1 MSELW
6 YIIKYIDT
14 VSDQEKRDNMP
25 KESVDFRKE
34 EIINACEKLYETS
47 TFKDITMKSIGEETT
62 FSRTSIYNYFQTK
75 EEIFLALLKR
85 EYDKWIDTLNEI
97 YEQNS
102 KLTKENFAE
111 KLANTIE
118 KRKKLLKL
126 VSMNMYEIE
135 ENSRLE
141 ELIEF
146 KKSYGL
152 AVRTVKKCVDKFLKD
167 INEENKE
174 RFIYLFFPFMYGIY
188 PYTES
193 TEKQIE
199 AMKVAKVP
207 TKALS
212 IYEIAY
218 NGILK
223 LLS

>member
-1 MSELW
+1 MS
-6 YIIKYIDT
+6 
-14 VSDQEKRDNMP
+14 

-34 EIINACEKLYETS
+34 EIINACEKLYETN